1 MTQAALIKI
10 AIWSCPVLLG
20 AGGIYAQFVGTAAKV
35 EEVEDEIEIHAA
47 LPGHPVDH
55 QRLGDHAKVLE
66 QSVVEQRGMR
76 AEQTQI
82 QIDVSAIC
90 QAVDCR

>member
-1 MTQAALIKI
+1 M
-10 AIWSCPVLLG
+10 
-20 AGGIYAQFVGTAAKV
+20 
-35 EEVEDEIEIHAA
+35 HAA

-66 QSVVEQRGMR
+66 QIVVEQRGMR

>member
-1 MTQAALIKI
+1 MTQATLVKI
-10 AIWSCPVLLG
+10 AIWCCPVLLG
-20 AGGIYAQFVGTAAKV
+20 AGGIYAQIIGTAEKVDEV
-35 EEVEDEIEIHAA
+35 EEEVEIHAA

-55 QRLGDHAKVLE
+55 QRLGDHAKFLE
-66 QSVVEQRGMR
+66 QIVVEQRGMR